1 MSQIGNIDWYQTLHI
16 FYVINIQKATAEN
29 IKINDLINESLKII
43 KEKENKNLKIK
54 LAILQMTNNLEWIKP
69 KNKNIKDLS
78 YSNDSNMTSM
88 LEELNQKLK
97 SNRFLKTK
105 MGINFP
111 VMIFITDSF
120 TKEDYINPLN
130 NLRNNYWYKNAY
142 KLCFGLNNVNLEKL
156 VDIVGSNK
164 VTIKINDVTTLNKI
178 NNFAINEFTNKDS
191 KSGLQVINNAKKL
204 KIINEFNL
212 VNEKGTMPE
221 EETINLNSYDDL
233 PF

>member
-16 FYVINIQKATAEN
+16 FYVINIQKETIEK
-29 IKINDLINESLKII
+29 IKIHDLINESLKII
-43 KEKENKNLKIK
+43 KEKENEDLKIK
-54 LAILQMTNNLEWIKP
+54 LAILQMTNNLEWIKS
-69 KNKNIKDLS
+69 KSKNIKGLS
-78 YSNDSNMTSM
+78 YSNNSNMTLM

-111 VMIFITDSF
+111 VIIFITDSY
-120 TKEDYINPLN
+120 TKEDYINTLN

-142 KLCFGLNNVNLEKL
+142 KLCFTLNNLNLEKL

-178 NNFAINEFTNKDS
+178 NSFTINEFTNKDS
-191 KSGLQVINNAKKL
+191 KSGLQIINNAKKL

-212 VNEKGTMPE
+212 VTEKGTMPE
-221 EETINLNSYDDL
+221 EDTMNLNSYDDL

>member
-1 MSQIGNIDWYQTLHI
+1 MSLIGNIDWYQTLHI
-16 FYVINIQKATAEN
+16 FYVINIQKETIEK
-29 IKINDLINESLKII
+29 IKINDLINESIKII
-43 KEKENKNLKIK
+43 NEKENKDLKIK

-69 KNKNIKDLS
+69 KKKNINNLS
-78 YSNDSNMTSM
+78 YSNNSNMALM

-111 VMIFITDSF
+111 IIIFITDSF
-120 TKEDYINPLN
+120 TKEDYKNTLK

-142 KLCFGLNNVNLEKL
+142 KLCFALNNPNLGKL

-164 VTIKINDVTTLNKI
+164 VTIKIDNLTTLNKI

-191 KSGLQVINNAKKL
+191 KSGLQIINNAKKL
-204 KIINEFNL
+204 KIINELNL
-212 VNEKGTMPE
+212 AKEEGAMPE
-221 EETINLNSYDDL
+221 EETINLNSYDEL